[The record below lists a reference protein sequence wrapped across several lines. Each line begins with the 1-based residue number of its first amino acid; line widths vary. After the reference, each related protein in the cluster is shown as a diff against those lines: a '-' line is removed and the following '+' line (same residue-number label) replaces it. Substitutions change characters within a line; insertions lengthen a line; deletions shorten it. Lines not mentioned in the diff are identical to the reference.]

1 MKKIAKI
8 LVFVM
13 MLLMVLP
20 MAVSAIVPYET
31 YTYDIDGFSVP
42 SPHAYVPEVYVDSAY
57 INELSGK
64 LTAKV
69 EEPTD
74 IESDL
79 AGNVYITDKGT
90 NRIVILDD
98 EYRLKHEIVEFVNF
112 SGVLDTFNK
121 PTSTFVVDEGD
132 YKGLYVCDQGNDR
145 ILVFDLDTYEI
156 TREINK
162 PKSTLLVD
170 DGYSPKSCVV
180 DKYGRLYVAASARYE
195 GIMVMTLE
203 GKLINFIGAPKVSV
217 SAADALKNM
226 LSSAAENLNTNIS
239 TTFDSLDLD
248 YISQEFVYATC
259 TYPADE
265 KDNQMA
271 AMMSNDATYSP
282 TRLLNAKGKDI
293 MNRNGFFLPAGEVA
307 MFIASVTA
315 DEETPKGASNI
326 VDITS
331 GPNGIWSIID
341 SARCK
346 VYTYDSDGSLLYIF
360 GDIGDQL
367 GNLSLATAITYQG
380 DKILV
385 LDGKNDSFTVYR
397 KTAYAKLLDEAIE
410 LQNLGEYDN
419 AVEKWKEV
427 LARNNNFDTAY
438 VAIGKAYHR
447 SGEYSTSIKYF
458 QNAYDTENYALA
470 FKEVRKEAMEI
481 WFIPI
486 IVLVVVFFVLF
497 GKVFGWVGK
506 VNKAATFKSGR
517 RTLKEELC
525 YGMHVMF
532 HPFDGYW
539 DLKHEQRGSVRAS
552 IIYLV
557 VTVLAFYYQ
566 SMGTGYYLNPQGL
579 YNTIFGVA
587 ASILLPLLLFVL
599 GNWCFTTLFDGEG
612 SMKMIFISV
621 SYALFPMPFLVVIST
636 ILTNVLVGDEATIAT
651 MLVTIGYIWM
661 AFLII
666 FGMQV
671 IHSFSAGKNVVMI
684 LCTLIGM
691 LFIVFVA
698 LLFTTLTTKMIGFV
712 TSIVEEISF
721 R

>member
-31 YTYDIDGFSVP
+31 YTYDIDGLSVP

-57 INELSGK
+57 MNELSGK
-64 LTAKV
+64 LSEPLQEPSDV
-69 EEPTD
+69 ETD
-74 IESDL
+74 L
-79 AGNVYITDKGT
+79 NGNVYVTDKGT
-90 NRIVILDD
+90 NRIVVLDD
-98 EYRLKHEIVEFVNF
+98 EYRLKHEIINFVNF

-121 PTSTFVVDEGD
+121 PSSSFVVDEGE
-132 YKGLYVCDQGNDR
+132 YRGLYVCDTGNDR
-145 ILVFDLDTYEI
+145 ILVFDLDTYVVI
-156 TREINK
+156 REINK

-170 DGYSPKSCVV
+170 EGYSPKSCVV
-180 DKYGRLYVAASARYE
+180 DKYGRLYVAAADRYE
-195 GIMVMTLE
+195 GVMVMTID

-248 YISQEFVYATC
+248 YVSQEFVYATC

-265 KDNQMA
+265 RDNQMQ

-282 TRLLNAKGKDI
+282 TRLLNAKGTDI

-307 MFIASVTA
+307 TFMVAE
-315 DEETPKGASNI
+315 DEDTPTGASTI

-341 SARCK
+341 TTRCK
-346 VYTYDSDGSLLYIF
+346 VYTYDSDGNLLYIF

-367 GNLSLATAITYQG
+367 GNLDLATSITYQG
-380 DKILV
+380 EKLLV
-385 LDGKNDSFTVYR
+385 LDAKNDSFTVYR
-397 KTAYAKLLDEAIE
+397 KTEYAKLLDEAIE
-410 LQNLGEYDN
+410 LQNLGEYDA
-419 AVEKWKEV
+419 AVEKWEDV

-447 SGEYSTSIKYF
+447 SGEYSTAIKYF
-458 QNAYDTENYALA
+458 QNAFDTENYALSY
-470 FKEVRKEAMEI
+470 KEVRKEAMEV
-481 WFIPI
+481 WFVPI
-486 IVLVVVFFVLF
+486 IAIVVFLF
-497 GKVFGWVGK
+497 IGLGKIFGWVGK

-539 DLKHEQRGSVRAS
+539 DLKHEQRGSVRSA

-587 ASILLPLLLFVL
+587 ASILLPLLLFVI

-621 SYALFPMPFLVVIST
+621 SYALFPMPFLVVVST

-684 LCTLIGM
+684 LCTLVGM

>member
-1 MKKIAKI
+1 MKKIAKV

-64 LTAKV
+64 LTQILDEPSDV
-69 EEPTD
+69 ETD
-74 IESDL
+74 LE
-79 AGNVYITDKGT
+79 GNVYVTDKGT
-90 NRIVILDD
+90 NRVVILDD
-98 EYRLKHEIVEFVNF
+98 EYRLKHEITEFVNF

-121 PTSTFVVDEGD
+121 PSSTFVVDEGD
-132 YKGLYVCDQGNDR
+132 YKGLYVCDTGNDR
-145 ILVFDLDTYEI
+145 ILVFDLETYDI
-156 TREINK
+156 IREINK

-180 DKYGRLYVAASARYE
+180 DKYGRLYVAAADRYE
-195 GIMVMTLE
+195 GVMVMTIE

-226 LSSAAENLNTNIS
+226 LSPAAEALNTNIS

-248 YISQEFVYATC
+248 YVSQEFVYATC

-265 KDNQMA
+265 KDNQMQ

-293 MNRNGFFLPAGEVA
+293 MNRNGFFLPAGEVSV
-307 MFIASVTA
+307 FIGGTTTDDDTVT
-315 DEETPKGASNI
+315 GASTI

-341 SARCK
+341 TSRCK
-346 VYTYDSDGSLLYIF
+346 IYTYDSDGNMLYIF
-360 GDIGDQL
+360 GDRGDQL
-367 GNLSLATAITYQG
+367 GNLNLATSITYQG
-380 DKILV
+380 EKLLV

-397 KTAYAKLLDEAIE
+397 KTEYARLLDEAIE
-410 LQNLGEYDN
+410 LQSLGEYDK
-419 AVEKWKEV
+419 AVEKWEDV

-447 SGEYSTSIKYF
+447 SGDYNSAIRYF
-458 QNAYDTENYALA
+458 QNAFDTENYALA
-470 FKEVRKEAMEI
+470 YKEVRKEAMEI
-481 WFIPI
+481 WFVPI
-486 IVLVVVFFVLF
+486 IVLIVVIFILL
-497 GKVFGWVGK
+497 GKAFGWVGR

-539 DLKHEQRGSVRAS
+539 DLKHEQRGSVRSAL
-552 IIYLV
+552 IYLV
-557 VTVLAFYYQ
+557 VTVLAFFYQ

-579 YNTIFGVA
+579 YNGIFSVA

-684 LCTLIGM
+684 LCSLVGM

-712 TSIVEEISF
+712 TSIVEEITF

>member
-1 MKKIAKI
+1 
-8 LVFVM
+8 
-13 MLLMVLP
+13 
-20 MAVSAIVPYET
+20 
-31 YTYDIDGFSVP
+31 
-42 SPHAYVPEVYVDSAY
+42 
-57 INELSGK
+57 
-64 LTAKV
+64 
-69 EEPTD
+69 
-74 IESDL
+74 
-79 AGNVYITDKGT
+79 
-90 NRIVILDD
+90 
-98 EYRLKHEIVEFVNF
+98 
-112 SGVLDTFNK
+112 
-121 PTSTFVVDEGD
+121 
-132 YKGLYVCDQGNDR
+132 
-145 ILVFDLDTYEI
+145 
-156 TREINK
+156 
-162 PKSTLLVD
+162 
-170 DGYSPKSCVV
+170 
-180 DKYGRLYVAASARYE
+180 
-195 GIMVMTLE
+195 
-203 GKLINFIGAPKVSV
+203 
-217 SAADALKNM
+217 
-226 LSSAAENLNTNIS
+226 
-239 TTFDSLDLD
+239 
-248 YISQEFVYATC
+248 
-259 TYPADE
+259 
-265 KDNQMA
+265 
-271 AMMSNDATYSP
+271 MMSNDATYSP

-293 MNRNGFFLPAGEVA
+293 MSRNGFFLPAGEVA
-307 MFIASVTA
+307 LFMAGVEA
-315 DEETPKGASNI
+315 DEDTPKGASNI

-341 SARCK
+341 NARCK
-346 VYTYDSDGSLLYIF
+346 VYTYDYDGNLLYVF
-360 GDIGDQL
+360 GDKGDQL
-367 GNLSLATAITYQG
+367 GNMNLATSITYQG

-385 LDGKNDSFTVYR
+385 LDGQMDAFTVYR
-397 KTAYAKLLDEAIE
+397 KTEYARLLDEAIE
-410 LQNLGEYDN
+410 LQNLGEYDA
-419 AVEKWKEV
+419 AVAKWEAV

-447 SGEYSTSIKYF
+447 SGEYSTAIKYF
-458 QNAYDTENYALA
+458 QNAFDTENYALA

-486 IVLVVVFFVLF
+486 IVLVVVLF
-497 GKVFGWVGK
+497 ILLGKAFGWVGK

-525 YGMHVMF
+525 YGMHIMF

-539 DLKHEQRGSVRAS
+539 DLKHEQRGSVRSA
-552 IIYLV
+552 IIYLA

-684 LCTLIGM
+684 LCTLVGM